1 MGNIVKRGPEHG
13 PLRKSG
19 RASGR
24 APGLLGS
31 VVIGGMVTAMLA
43 GDAAATQV
51 TDTAVA
57 EHLMKAVAAI
67 EKGNGQSAIS
77 GLQSM
82 TEAGDAEAGFLL
94 GSIWHKGL
102 GVRRDFA
109 KARDAYAAAA
119 FLGNPKAMNELG
131 LLYRDGLGVVAD
143 PIEAVAWFRVA
154 SEYNLTAAMTN
165 RDALEAELQSH
176 DRAAGRALALRRELE
191 IDLVSRDKLGEAPKV
206 PVRAARNA
214 GTRDIALAMLRQ
226 ESEGKG
232 SDPVRNAAVDPAA
245 QKPAAQE
252 STSSGIPV
260 DKAAVEPEQPF
271 LVQIGVFAKP
281 ESVQR
286 IRKEVEGLGLSV
298 QEAARDVDGKS
309 ATRLTVGPFPT
320 EIAAKDA
327 AAKLDAVLKVTTK
340 VMSAAS

>member
-1 MGNIVKRGPEHG
+1 MEKMGNRGP
-13 PLRKSG
+13 G
-19 RASGR
+19 RTPVRPPVRSTARLGGAVIS
-24 APGLLGS
+24 GLL
-31 VVIGGMVTAMLA
+31 TAMIA
-43 GDAAATQV
+43 ADASATQML
-51 TDTAVA
+51 DTPVA
-57 EHLMKAVAAI
+57 EHLTQAVAAI
-67 EKGNGQSAIS
+67 EKGNGQSAVS

-82 TEAGDAEAGFLL
+82 TEAGDAEAGYLL

-109 KARDAYAAAA
+109 KARDAYAASA

-154 SEYNLTAAMTN
+154 SEYNLAAAMTN
-165 RDALEAELQSH
+165 RDALEAELKDR

-191 IDLVSRDKLGEAPKV
+191 IDLVSRDKLGEPPKV
-206 PVRAARNA
+206 PVRVARNA

-226 ESEGKG
+226 ET
-232 SDPVRNAAVDPAA
+232 DVRNSGPV
-245 QKPAAQE
+245 KPAAAE
-252 STSSGIPV
+252 EP
-260 DKAAVEPEQPF
+260 AATATTTAASPTGKTAADPEHPF

-286 IRKEVEGLGLSV
+286 IRKEAEGLGLTV
-298 QEAARDVDGKS
+298 QETARRVDGKT

-320 EIAAKDA
+320 EVAAQEA
-327 AAKLDAVLKVTTK
+327 AAKLDAALKVTTK